1 MPSYEFSIIFTLNYL
16 HTLYTQLRWIT
27 HVAQVLPRLLAPVFA
42 TTSFCTLQHNSSTWS
57 NFTTTIAFFV
67 PVKLLGHT
75 FVHCPIFCTAAHS
88 GMVFI
93 SHVVDPPLSS
103 TVDHKHNSI
112 KIIFFYY
119 FLISSRKTSNQKV
132 YMRWSRECSSSNLK
146 FSRFQSLRNQQTL
159 QFKNFI

>member
-1 MPSYEFSIIFTLNYL
+1 MPTFVFSIILTLFYL

-42 TTSFCTLQHNSSTWS
+42 TTSLYTFQHYSSVWT
-57 NFTTTIAFFV
+57 NFTTTVVFFI

-75 FVHCPIFCTAAHS
+75 FVHCPIFCTAARS

-103 TVDHKHNSI
+103 TVDDKHNSI
-112 KIIFFYY
+112 KIFFYY
-119 FLISSRKTSNQKV
+119 FLIPSHKTSNQKV
-132 YMRWSRECSSSNLK
+132 LTTQLRQSVLPSSHTSFRT
-146 FSRFQSLRNQQTL
+146 FSYERSAEHFN
-159 QFKNFI
+159 